1 MTSCTL
7 RNHGLAFIL
16 VLILCQILD
25 YATSQTLSFVD
36 LTRPIEIV
44 QIIHFEDLVAGL
56 VSIALIVCILLYF
69 FASQPIVYKAILVT
83 TLLSLFVLILNAI
96 GLLRSLIDRSID
108 PVYLLIDAAIVYITT
123 TLIFSTCY
131 WVLDHES
138 QQARCSKREF
148 TPVLVFPQNA
158 TTFPGYENWKP
169 GFVDYLFLS
178 FNTSATFGPTDTL
191 ILSPKAKCMMICQ
204 VALSLIVLIV
214 LAARAVGILR

>member
-36 LTRPIEIV
+36 LIRPFEIV

-56 VSIALIVCILLYF
+56 VSVALVVCVLLYF
-69 FASQPIVYKAILVT
+69 FASQSTVYKAILVT

-96 GLLRSLIDRSID
+96 GLLRSLIDRRID

-123 TLIFSTCY
+123 
-131 WVLDHES
+131 
-138 QQARCSKREF
+138 
-148 TPVLVFPQNA
+148 VLVFPQNA

-191 ILSPKAKCMMICQ
+191 ILSPRAKCMMICQ